1 MTPTRYPASQNSGG
15 HAGDCG
21 CHGPA
26 DACTLECLEHPK
38 FFCGQLL
45 TDQDLT
51 SLVQWVQNK
60 SRLLRYRHGWGVVC
74 GLDVRC
80 QPHYHDQVLV
90 TGGYAVD
97 CCGNDVIVCEAAP
110 FSLAGVCRNE
120 KDPCAELRKK
130 GPAAEEGRPE
140 VLVPGFDTGKVPL
153 AEIRIIDLYLHYR
166 EQLADAQTALGRSV
180 CKQVSECEYS
190 RVREGFELTW
200 KHVVSETR
208 SAGAPAEDGAKQQEQ
223 CAEVVRRFRE
233 FSGGRITDSARTREW
248 LCGWI
253 EKHPIKHLCFV
264 ADWICHPDTDLSK
277 EVNVVQAL
285 SWLVLDCR
293 GDLSLCDSS
302 PCESDAGVPLARI
315 WLRCE
320 VVKGRPQVQVQ
331 LVDAYP
337 PFRRVLALDSRS
349 VSPARLFWLRPEDAR
364 AELARAGVLRV
375 DEKPYQAP
383 AKLADLEK
391 SLAAGLPAALA
402 DVRTLFIWDG
412 GRLGQRVVD
421 VGA

>member
-1 MTPTRYPASQNSGG
+1 M
-15 HAGDCG
+15 
-21 CHGPA
+21 
-26 DACTLECLEHPK
+26 
-38 FFCGQLL
+38 
-45 TDQDLT
+45 
-51 SLVQWVQNK
+51 
-60 SRLLRYRHGWGVVC
+60 
-74 GLDVRC
+74 
-80 QPHYHDQVLV
+80 
-90 TGGYAVD
+90 
-97 CCGNDVIVCEAAP
+97 
-110 FSLAGVCRNE
+110 
-120 KDPCAELRKK
+120 
-130 GPAAEEGRPE
+130 
-140 VLVPGFDTGKVPL
+140 
-153 AEIRIIDLYLHYR
+153 
-166 EQLADAQTALGRSV
+166 
-180 CKQVSECEYS
+180 
-190 RVREGFELTW
+190 TW

-208 SAGAPAEDGAKQQEQ
+208 PAGAPAEDGAKQQEQ

-248 LCGWI
+248 LCRWI
-253 EKHPIKHLCFV
+253 EKHPVKHLCFV
-264 ADWICHPDTDLSK
+264 EDWICHPDTDLSK

-293 GDLSLCDSS
+293 GDLALCDSS
-302 PCESDAGVPLARI
+302 PCESDAGVPLARV

-349 VSPARLFWLRPEDAR
+349 ASPARLFWLRPEDAR

-391 SLAAGLPAALA
+391 SLAAGLPATLA

-421 VGA
+421 LGA